1 MQLLCSL
8 GHGGPHSLNPNLQ
21 LKEQMLRKALIMYL
35 GVASEYTGALSHS
48 LKQRLAYVS
57 FLEPEI
63 TVVLSPIIT
72 TPRQQDRA
80 TRFIGE

>member
-35 GVASEYTGALSHS
+35 GVASEYTGALSQS
-48 LKQRLAYVS
+48 
-57 FLEPEI
+57 E
-63 TVVLSPIIT
+63 T
-72 TPRQQDRA
+72 TSGLRKLLRA
-80 TRFIGE
+80 RNYCCFVTYNHHPTTAR